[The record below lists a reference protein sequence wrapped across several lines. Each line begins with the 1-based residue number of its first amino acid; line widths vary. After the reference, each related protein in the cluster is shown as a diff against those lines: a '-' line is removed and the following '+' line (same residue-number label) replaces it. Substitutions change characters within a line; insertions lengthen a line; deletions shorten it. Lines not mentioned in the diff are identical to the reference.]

1 MGDVRVRRRTN
12 KFQITNSK
20 SQTKKDE
27 NYHGVAV
34 SGKESDQ
41 GSNPCRDFTRDK
53 GSFINMIKISPS
65 GISSLLEC
73 HRCLWLH
80 MHEEKK
86 RPRGIY
92 PSLPDGMDNV
102 FKKYFDAYRRRGEI
116 PPEIE
121 GKVDGTLFPDL
132 QQLNRWREFNFGRG
146 GIRAEIPEF
155 DMLISGA
162 IDDLL
167 VAPDGK
173 FIPFDFKTR
182 GYPTK
187 EDTHEH
193 YRHQLDL
200 YALLFQKNGM
210 EPALYGYLLFFWPE
224 SYEMGQASFKTNL
237 IKMDVSPSRGMSVL
251 KQAHDIIVGSMPQA
265 HESCEYCV
273 YREA

>member
-1 MGDVRVRRRTN
+1 
-12 KFQITNSK
+12 
-20 SQTKKDE
+20 
-27 NYHGVAV
+27 
-34 SGKESDQ
+34 
-41 GSNPCRDFTRDK
+41 
-53 GSFINMIKISPS
+53 MIKISPS

-73 HRCLWLH
+73 PRCLWLQVN
-80 MHEEKK
+80 ENVK

-102 FKKYFDAYRRRGEI
+102 FKKYFDGYRATGVL

-121 GKVDGTLFPDL
+121 GKVEGTLFGDVR
-132 QQLNRWREFNFGRG
+132 QLNAWREFNFGRG
-146 GIRAEIPEF
+146 GIRTEIPEY
-155 DMLISGA
+155 DMVIAGA

-193 YRHQLDL
+193 YRYQLDL
-200 YALLFQKNGM
+200 YALLFQKNGR
-210 EPALYGYLLFFWPE
+210 EPADYGYLLFFWPQ
-224 SYEMGQASFKTNL
+224 SYEMGIANFKTQL

-251 KQAHDIIVGSMPQA
+251 KKAYDIITGPAPAS
-265 HESCEYCV
+265 HEACEYCA
-273 YREA
+273 YRGI